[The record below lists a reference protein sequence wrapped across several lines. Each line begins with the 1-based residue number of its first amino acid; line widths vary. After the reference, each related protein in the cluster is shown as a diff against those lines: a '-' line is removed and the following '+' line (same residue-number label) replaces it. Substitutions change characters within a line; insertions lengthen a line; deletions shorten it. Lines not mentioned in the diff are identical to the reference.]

1 MSKIPT
7 HQELWAAFE
16 HGKISAGTTAPVTQW
31 RGRLPCH
38 YWLNKNILLS
48 FVSFRIVYRG
58 VFAMVKPLG
67 NGLLHPDVVE
77 KQLSNDCML
86 LKKLVSVKWRTTGE
100 RNKRIGIANGR
111 TFIRICKM

>member
-16 HGKISAGTTAPVTQW
+16 HGKVSAGTTAPVTQW

-38 YWLNKNILLS
+38 YWLNENILLI
-48 FVSFRIVYRG
+48 FTLRIVYRG
-58 VFAMVKPLG
+58 VFAMVRCLG
-67 NGLLHPDVVE
+67 NGLFHPDMVD

-100 RNKRIGIANGR
+100 RNKEIGIANGR
-111 TFIRICKM
+111 TFSRMCKM